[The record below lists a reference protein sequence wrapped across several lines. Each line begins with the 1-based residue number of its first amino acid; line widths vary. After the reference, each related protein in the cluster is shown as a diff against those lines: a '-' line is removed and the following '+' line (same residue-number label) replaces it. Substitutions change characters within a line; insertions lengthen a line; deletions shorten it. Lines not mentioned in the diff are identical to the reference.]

1 MHATADLDPGRA
13 RVIQAVVQTA
23 FFPLIKDGDA
33 TEERERKGKCELFAQ
48 RSIARNKTV
57 DLVPV

>member
-33 TEERERKGKCELFAQ
+33 TEEKEREREREKGK
-48 RSIARNKTV
+48 V
-57 DLVPV
+57 